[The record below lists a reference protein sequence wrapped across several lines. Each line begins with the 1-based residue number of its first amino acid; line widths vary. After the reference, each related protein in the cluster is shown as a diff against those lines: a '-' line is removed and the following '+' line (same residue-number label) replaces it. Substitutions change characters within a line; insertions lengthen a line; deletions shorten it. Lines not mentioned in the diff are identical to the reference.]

1 MGGTVWTSAP
11 HAISALQGLDEVL
24 RDETGLPV
32 TVAEDPLTCV
42 ALGTG
47 RALEEIKRL
56 KAAYCRYLDTKQ
68 WQRLRALFAD
78 DTVFEGFGSAPTGS
92 NADQFVAGITA
103 RLTDAVTIHH
113 CHMPEIEFTA
123 PGRARGVWAMM
134 DLVELGGGTLQADA
148 IAPWSGAFQ
157 ISYNADGGHQTWVDA
172 VTNSIKNTL
181 GIEAVAEGVE
191 TLEHAA
197 LLKSLGCDALQGF
210 ALARPM
216 RSAQLIEFIR
226 QESWRRAA

>member
-1 MGGTVWTSAP
+1 MRA
-11 HAISALQGLDEVL
+11 HDL
-24 RDETGLPV
+24 ETL
-32 TVAEDPLTCV
+32 L
-42 ALGTG
+42 
-47 RALEEIKRL
+47 ALEEIKRL

-134 DLVELGGGTLQADA
+134 DLVELGGGRSPKE
-148 IAPWSGAFQ
+148 APGRRGFHGLGH
-157 ISYNADGGHQTWVDA
+157 YEEEYRRDDGVWRFCFLRLTRLRVDPLPLDHPLPR
-172 VTNSIKNTL
+172 TD
-181 GIEAVAEGVE
+181 
-191 TLEHAA
+191 
-197 LLKSLGCDALQGF
+197 LLAHSPDWLRG
-210 ALARPM
+210 
-216 RSAQLIEFIR
+216 
-226 QESWRRAA
+226 